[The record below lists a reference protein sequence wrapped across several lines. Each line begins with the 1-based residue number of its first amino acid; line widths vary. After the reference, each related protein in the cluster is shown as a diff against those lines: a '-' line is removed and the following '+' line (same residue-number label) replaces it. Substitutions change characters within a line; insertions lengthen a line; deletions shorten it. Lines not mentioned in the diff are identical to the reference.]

1 MNYLII
7 FFTLFILN
15 TPSETKDLK
24 LTITNIQHMEGNLVI
39 GVYNSGGRFLEAGQA
54 FRTISVDVNNG
65 TEVVVVENLPL
76 GTYAVSMYHDKNSN
90 GKCDRN
96 FLGIPK
102 EPYGFSNNFRPK
114 FSAPTFNDCKFIL
127 SSDQD
132 MEISLVH

>member
-1 MNYLII
+1 MNYLFI
-7 FFTLFILN
+7 FLTFFILN
-15 TPSETKDLK
+15 SPSDTKDLK
-24 LTITNIQHMEGNLVI
+24 LTITNIKHLEGSLVI
-39 GVYNSGGRFLEAGQA
+39 GIYNSGDRFLEAGQA
-54 FRTISVDVNNG
+54 FRTISIEVENN
-65 TEVVVVENLPL
+65 TEEVLIENLPS

-114 FSAPTFNDCKFIL
+114 FSAPTFNDCKFTL
-127 SSDQD
+127 SSDQK

>member
-102 EPYGFSNNFRPK
+102 EPYGFSNNFKPK

>member
-1 MNYLII
+1 M
-7 FFTLFILN
+7 FLFSNIS
-15 TPSETKDLK
+15 SETKDLK

-65 TEVVVVENLPL
+65 TEVVVIENLPL

-127 SSDQD
+127 SSDQN